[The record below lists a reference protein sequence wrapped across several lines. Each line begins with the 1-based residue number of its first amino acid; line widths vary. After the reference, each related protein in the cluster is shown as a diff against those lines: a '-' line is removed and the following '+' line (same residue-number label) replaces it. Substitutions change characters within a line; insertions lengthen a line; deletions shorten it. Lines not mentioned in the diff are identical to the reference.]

1 MPRRRSSRSLVG
13 AAALLALAALLT
25 ACGDDAGVED
35 AGTSGNASTTS
46 TTSATST
53 STTHPNS
60 SSTAMT
66 TPTSPPTTRAG
77 AGDWEGF
84 HWDYGVIDRIDRTE
98 DGRTLIVFDRGEL
111 PGATSNQ
118 SVDDFTEEPIVYGNT
133 DLGMVNENPKLRT
146 YVADDAVEVLRIT
159 NLRDTC
165 ADRDNPA
172 KATWGKVTIDDVVD
186 DSLWDQYRQVSL
198 TFDVTGR
205 VLRIRLSSG
214 C

>member
-1 MPRRRSSRSLVG
+1 MTGRRARARVVVGLLVLG
-13 AAALLALAALLT
+13 LLAAG
-25 ACGDDAGVED
+25 CGNDPA
-35 AGTSGNASTTS
+35 TTS
-46 TTSATST
+46 TAEAT

-60 SSTAMT
+60 SSTAIT

-98 DGRTLIVFDRGEL
+98 DGKTRIVFDRGEL

-118 SVDDFTEEPIVYGNT
+118 SVGDFTEEPIVYGNT
-133 DLGMVNENPKLRT
+133 DLGMVNQNPKLRT

-165 ADRDNPA
+165 ADREDAAPA
-172 KATWGKVTIDDVVD
+172 RWGKVSVDVVVD
-186 DSLWDQYRQVSL
+186 GSLWEEYRQVSL
-198 TFDVTGR
+198 TFDVTGL